1 MAKKKFNIAETA
13 TGKSISEKIEAIDR
27 GGLDNSKLSGV
38 ILEDQKPP
46 AGVEL
51 EPVRAFAVSGLTPH
65 PLNAEFFREL
75 PPDERAALKADIEA
89 RGVLVPVI
97 ATAAG
102 VILSGHRRADITR
115 ELGRAFIPVQFVKGE
130 LTAAQE
136 REFLIKDN
144 LFRRHLSADEK
155 KALIV
160 RLYGEEIDQDR
171 RGGDRKSAAAK
182 IKSEIVTFDRAA
194 EPLPARIERET
205 GGAIG
210 RASAKR
216 ALAEIRKDRKGAAE
230 PAELPAADPLKAV
243 RSHLGKIVRLLDG
256 ADQKTIDAAIIEIV
270 QTLDCLGIDGRY
282 SNQVKEILQN
292 MRA

>member
-38 ILEDQKPP
+38 ILEDRKPP

-144 LFRRHLSADEK
+144 LLRRQLSADEK

-182 IKSEIVTFDRAA
+182 IKNSNEILIGGA
-194 EPLPARIERET
+194 EPLPAKIEKET
-205 GGAIG
+205 GIKKGTAG
-210 RASAKR
+210 RIV
-216 ALAEIRKDRKGAAE
+216 AEIRKDRKGAAE

-243 RSHLGKIVRLLDG
+243 RSHLGKIVRILDG

-270 QTLDCLGIDGRY
+270 QILDHIGIDGRY
-282 SNQVKEILQN
+282 SNQAKEILQN

>member
-182 IKSEIVTFDRAA
+182 IKNSNEILIGGA
-194 EPLPARIERET
+194 EPLPAKIEKET
-205 GGAIG
+205 GIKKGTAG
-210 RASAKR
+210 RIV
-216 ALAEIRKDRKGAAE
+216 AEIRKDRKGAAE